1 MPRDAIDAYLF
12 IMDAAFVGDP
22 YQQQSVLNNL
32 KSVRDDDWFW
42 LAEGAKRTIYDIVEH
57 VGANKYIYENNAFGD
72 GSMKWDNPG
81 PLPLID
87 RTTPPNEIIDWMR
100 EGHRRLRA
108 SVDALADD
116 AELMRPRKAPWGMNS
131 ATRWLI
137 NTMIQ
142 HDLYHA
148 GEINHIRALHHG
160 NDE

>member
-1 MPRDAIDAYLF
+1 MSRDAIHAILY
-12 IMDAAFVGDP
+12 MMGAAFEGDP
-22 YQQQSVLNNL
+22 YQSGSMLNNL

-42 LAEGAKRTIYDIVEH
+42 LPDGGKRSIYDIVEH
-57 VGANKYIYENNAFGD
+57 VGANKYIYDNNAFGD
-72 GSMKWDNPG
+72 GSMKWENPG
-81 PLPLID
+81 PMPRID
-87 RTTPPNEIIDWMR
+87 RTTPPNEIVEWMR

-116 AELMRPRKAPWGMNS
+116 AELMRPRPAPWGMNS

-137 NTMIQ
+137 NGMIQ

-148 GEINHIRALHHG
+148 GEINHLRALHHR

>member
-1 MPRDAIDAYLF
+1 ERPLRCRPPASQSASTGLDPPAKHPPTWSPLSCTVNCDRLTRPMSRDAIDSYLF

-42 LAEGAKRTIYDIVEH
+42 LADGAKRTIFDIVEH

-100 EGHRRLRA
+100 DGHRR
-108 SVDALADD
+108 
-116 AELMRPRKAPWGMNS
+116 
-131 ATRWLI
+131 
-137 NTMIQ
+137 
-142 HDLYHA
+142 
-148 GEINHIRALHHG
+148 
-160 NDE
+160 